1 MEVHL
6 SEDLERLLQE
16 KVESG
21 RYRSP
26 SEVIS
31 RALLVLDERD
41 QELDTRAT
49 ATSSPVS
56 VPTAKA
62 AEAWEELFRL
72 GDTLADSD
80 TQESGT
86 LTAAVLAMR
95 R

>member
-6 SEDLERLLQE
+6 SEDLEKLVQE

-41 QELDTRAT
+41 QELDTHAT
-49 ATSSPVS
+49 TTPPVS
-56 VPTAKA
+56 LTPTKA
-62 AEAWEELFRL
+62 AEAWKEFFRL
-72 GDTLADSD
+72 GDTLAGHDS
-80 TQESGT
+80 QESGT